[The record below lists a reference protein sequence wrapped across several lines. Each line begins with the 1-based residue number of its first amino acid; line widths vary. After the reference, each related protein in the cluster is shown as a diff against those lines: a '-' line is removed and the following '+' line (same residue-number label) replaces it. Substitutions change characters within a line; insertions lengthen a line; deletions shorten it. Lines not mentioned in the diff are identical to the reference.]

1 MRVKDSAAAQHEK
14 QGAETDIDI
23 LKNKQ
28 ITMKR

>member
-23 LKNKQ
+23 VDYRK
-28 ITMKR
+28 MA